1 MKDLLRQAGARFWLR
16 NARAAG
22 VLVPGLEAERDADGL
37 VRLDILIEDGV
48 IAGVAPAGSAP
59 DGVDLQ
65 GGQVWPSP
73 VDAHTHLD
81 KGHVW
86 PRARNPRGDFAGAIE
101 TVMADRGANW
111 SEADVEA
118 RADFAIRCAYAHGT
132 VAIRTHIDTYLPR
145 AHGSWRTMAKLRDRW
160 AGKVALQMS
169 SIAPLDRFLGDD
181 GETLANLV
189 ADTGGV
195 LGMVTRHAG
204 HIHEDL
210 PTGFLEE
217 LDHFF
222 GLAEA
227 RGLDIDLHVDES
239 GESGA
244 RALREVALT
253 ALRRGFKGRIQCGHC
268 CSLSIQPEDFAR
280 ETIARVAEAGISIV
294 VLPMCNMYLQD
305 RSAGR
310 TPRWR
315 GVTLVHDARGRHPR
329 LGRFRQYARS
339 LLRLWRSRHDGGL
352 PGGDADPAPG
362 PSLRRL
368 APRLDGE
375 PRRGDGPRGPRPDPG
390 GPAGGSGADLGT
402 LHDRAALP
410 PAIGP
415 RGAAQRPRAGGDG
428 PALAGA
434 GCYPWP
440 QGLICQRAKCA
451 RTRCTKALQ
460 SARLR

>member
-1 MKDLLRQAGARFWLR
+1 MKDLLKAAGARYWLR

-37 VRLDILIEDGV
+37 IRLDIRIEDGK
-48 IAGVAPAGSAP
+48 IAGVAPVGSAP
-59 DGVDLQ
+59 DGVDLL
-65 GGQVWPSP
+65 GGQVWPGSI
-73 VDAHTHLD
+73 DAHTHLD
-81 KGHVW
+81 KGHIW
-86 PRARNPRGDFAGAIE
+86 PRARNPRGDFGGAIE

-145 AHGSWRTMAKLRDRW
+145 AHGSWRSMVKLRDRW

-169 SIAPLDRFLGDD
+169 SIAPLDRFLGAE
-181 GETLANLV
+181 GEILSDLV
-189 ADTGGV
+189 AESGGV

-210 PTGFLEE
+210 PAGFLEE
-217 LDHFF
+217 IDHFF
-222 GLAEA
+222 ALAEA

-239 GESGA
+239 GETGA

-305 RSAGR
+305 RTPAR

-315 GVTLVHDARGRHPR
+315 GVTLVHEMRAAGIRVSVASDNTRDPFYAYGDLDMVEVFREATRILHLDHPFGDWYRAATINPAEAMGLSGRGVI
-329 LGRFRQYARS
+329 A
-339 LLRLWRSRHDGGL
+339 
-352 PGGDADPAPG
+352 
-362 PSLRRL
+362 
-368 APRLDGE
+368 
-375 PRRGDGPRGPRPDPG
+375 
-390 GPAGGSGADLGT
+390 AGMPADL
-402 LHDRAALP
+402 LLF
-410 PAIGP
+410 
-415 RGAAQRPRAGGDG
+415 
-428 PALAGA
+428 
-434 GCYPWP
+434 
-440 QGLICQRAKCA
+440 
-451 RTRCTKALQ
+451 
-460 SARLR
+460 SARFMTELLSRPQSDRIVLRDGRVLDATVPHWRELDSFVGVAG